1 MRICP
6 RCGQRRMDKYPAL
19 SRVDNRSQICSEC
32 GVDEA
37 LMDFARIPLTPK
49 ERWASRHPSFA
60 DPDTDA

>member
-1 MRICP
+1 
-6 RCGQRRMDKYPAL
+6 MDKYPAL